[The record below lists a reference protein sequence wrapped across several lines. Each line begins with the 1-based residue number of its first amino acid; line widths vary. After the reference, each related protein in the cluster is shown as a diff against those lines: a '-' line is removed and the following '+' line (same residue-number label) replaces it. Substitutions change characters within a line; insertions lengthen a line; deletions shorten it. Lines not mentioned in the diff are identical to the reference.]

1 MSWIDLQHLLL
12 EQHPTTVAGPEP
24 LTHAELA
31 QQALSF
37 AAGLQIKNIQQ
48 IAVHLLDAGDLAIA
62 LLGAWRAGVKVVLPA
77 DLQEHT
83 RQRLT
88 TQVDTWITTREQL
101 QALFAQALAPA
112 ALDLD
117 AGLLVLS
124 TSGSSGEPK
133 LITKTLRQLS
143 NELCVL
149 EELWGKDLGGC
160 AVLGSVIT
168 QHIYGLLFRLLW
180 PLCAGRYLLRLP
192 LPFPEDIQQA
202 SLSCLASHSGFA
214 WVASPALLKRMG
226 ENLDWSALRA
236 VRKVFSS
243 GGPLP
248 TEAAEL
254 QEQRLQ
260 QRPVEIYG
268 SSETGGVAWRQADSL
283 WQALPGVQ
291 LTLNADSALR
301 VDSPWLAQ
309 GQSEQTADAAEL
321 FADGR
326 FALLGRL
333 DRIIKLEEK
342 RISLPFLEQKL
353 CLHEWVSEVRLGVVA
368 EGRAS
373 LGALLVLSVVG
384 VYALRNQGRRAVTQG
399 LREYLKD
406 FCEPLALPR
415 RWRFIEQLP
424 LNAQGK
430 LSQAEVERQLLLAR
444 TKLPLIVKQ
453 QQVGDE
459 WLLDLQVP
467 VDLAFF
473 SGHFPTAPVVPGV
486 VQVDW
491 ALSLAQQLLSLPPRF
506 CGMEV
511 LKFQQL
517 LRPGDAV
524 KLTLSFDQARSKL
537 HFSYG
542 MADARCS
549 SGRILLG
556 PLDV

>member
-1 MSWIDLQHLLL
+1 MSWIDLQYLLL

-37 AAGLQIKNIQQ
+37 AAGLQSRNIQQ

-62 LLGAWRAGVKVVLPA
+62 LLGAWRVGVRVILPA

-373 LGALLVLSVVG
+373 LGALLVLSVAG